1 MSVVI
6 NTSGSPFVAPAPAPE
21 EGEPSSR
28 RRKISPMT
36 AEAVQAAPG
45 REIADAGGLPAPK
58 AGKVLAKEVGQL
70 LDSLVEQYP
79 DAAAADLDQVMRLFY
94 MIQQSSKETR
104 RENARAAA
112 KAGFDAAMSAAANIR
127 TAADQRLD
135 STRTSAGMAMAG
147 AGLQIAG
154 GVAGGALGIKGAREN
169 KLATDA
175 QTRYKVAGSD
185 KTSAEYTTAR
195 AQFAHHS
202 ERSTSLSSKSQ
213 AFTTS
218 APGSAQAMSGAG
230 QMAAADK
237 EHDASDIDA
246 QKMQWEAVRA
256 AFESAADA
264 ARDDMKGKDD
274 IMRDLRDKL
283 SAIQL
288 SNIETNS
295 RIARNI

>member
-1 MSVVI
+1 MTVVI
-6 NTSGSPFVAPAPAPE
+6 NPASANLVGPAPASE
-21 EGEPSSR
+21 ENEPSTR
-28 RRKISPMT
+28 RRRIPSLM

-45 REIADAGGLPAPK
+45 KEIADAGGLPAPK
-58 AGKVLAKEVGQL
+58 AGKALENEVVEL

-94 MIQQSSKETR
+94 MIQQSNKETR
-104 RENARAAA
+104 RENATAATR
-112 KAGFDAAMSAAANIR
+112 AGFDAGMSAAANIR
-127 TAADQRLD
+127 SAADERRT
-135 STRTSAGMAMAG
+135 SARTSAGMS
-147 AGLQIAG
+147 IAG
-154 GVAGGALGIKGAREN
+154 GAVQVGGGVVGGALGIKSAREGRM
-169 KLATDA
+169 ATDA
-175 QTRYKVAGSD
+175 QTRWKTAGGD

-195 AQFAHHS
+195 AEFAVHS
-202 ERSTSLSSKSQ
+202 ERSATLGSRSQ
-213 AFTTS
+213 AFITS

-237 EHDASDIDA
+237 EHEASDIDA
-246 QKMQWEAVRA
+246 QKMKWEAVRA
-256 AFESAADA
+256 AFESAAEA

-288 SNIETNS
+288 SRIETNS